1 MGKTLVIAEKPSVA
15 ADLARALG
23 KFEKK
28 KDYFENDEYV
38 ISSAVG
44 HLLELCLPN
53 ELDKKR
59 GKWSMENL
67 PIIPDKF
74 ELKPIERSEPR
85 LKVLEKLIKRKDI
98 TRLINACDAG
108 REGEL
113 IFRYIVQYVKTDKPA
128 ERLWL
133 QSMTPDAIREGF
145 SRLRTDAEMKSL
157 ASAAVCRSESDWLIG
172 INATRAFTAFN
183 SREGGFQL
191 TPAGR
196 VQTPTL
202 AILVDREEKI
212 KKFKP
217 SDYWEV
223 HATFE
228 AKAGAY
234 PGRWFDENFKKP
246 AGPSVKEA
254 GGEKDKEK
262 TNGQAEQRAEQIL
275 DRAKAEAIQA
285 KCQGKPGDVTEEK
298 KPSNQASP
306 LLYDLTTLQREA
318 NSRFGLP
325 AKRTLQIAQALYE
338 RHKMLTYPRTDSR
351 YLPENYVDTVKE
363 ALGNLNVTSVVT
375 QAKDS
380 YLGQLAKKI
389 LSNKWVNGANKRIFN
404 NAKVSDHHAII
415 PTAYPHKQLDDME
428 QKIYDMV
435 SKRFLAV
442 FYPAAEFEVTTRITR
457 VEGEPFRTDGKILKV
472 PGWLEV
478 YGKEENQG
486 ENTLAAVE
494 PGEKV
499 KTVEVDVRDLQTK
512 PPPRLTEA
520 TLLSAMEGAGKLV
533 DDEDLRAAMGTKGLG
548 TPATRAAIIENLIW
562 DRYVIREA
570 RELIPTARAFS
581 LMTLLRGIGVPVLCS
596 PEMTGEWEFKLSEME
611 KGKFSR
617 QKFMEEINELTQTI
631 VQKAKTFDSTTVE
644 GDYTTLSVPCPK
656 CGKGPVKEYYRT
668 FKCSACD
675 FELKKVLA
683 SRQYEI
689 PEVEELLSKRRIGPL
704 QGFRNKMG
712 RPFNA
717 LVRLNAEL
725 KPEFF
730 WDEGGVSANG
740 EVAVVDFSGQEPL
753 GKCPVC
759 GSNIYENAMSY
770 CCEKSVGTTRS
781 CTFRSGKIILKREIP
796 REQMIKLLQTGKTD
810 LIDKF
815 ISKKGRPF
823 SAYLKYENG
832 KVSFEFEPRKP
843 KALKAGAK
851 KKKESVEEEKG

>member
-59 GKWSMENL
+59 GKWNMENL

-74 ELKPIERSEPR
+74 ELKPIERNEPR

-113 IFRYIVQYVKTDKPA
+113 IFRYIVQFVKTDKPA

-133 QSMTPDAIREGF
+133 QSMTPGAIREGF
-145 SRLRTDAEMKSL
+145 AALRADDEMKPL

-202 AILVDREEKI
+202 AILVDREDKI

-217 SDYWEV
+217 TDYWEV

-228 AKAGAY
+228 ARAGTY
-234 PGRWFDENFKKP
+234 PGRWFDETFK
-246 AGPSVKEA
+246 
-254 GGEKDKEK
+254 KDKEK
-262 TNGQAEQRAEQIL
+262 PNGDVAWRAEQIR
-275 DRAKAEAIQA
+275 DRARAEAIQA
-285 KCQGKPGDVTEEK
+285 RCKGKPGEVTEEK
-298 KPSNQASP
+298 KPTTQAAP
-306 LLYDLTTLQREA
+306 MLYDLTTLQREA

-338 RHKMLTYPRTDSR
+338 KHKMLTYPRTDSR
-351 YLPENYVDTVKE
+351 CLPENYVDTVKE
-363 ALGNLNVTSVVT
+363 VLGNLNVTSVVT
-375 QAKDS
+375 LSKDT
-380 YLGQLAKKI
+380 YLGQIAKKI
-389 LSNKWVNGANKRIFN
+389 LNNNWVNGANKRIFN

-415 PTAYPHKQLDDME
+415 PTAHPHKQLDEME
-428 QKIYDMV
+428 QKLYDMV

-457 VEGEPFRTDGKILKV
+457 VEGEPFKTEGKILKF

-478 YGKEENQG
+478 YGKEEQQS
-486 ENTLAAVE
+486 EDTLAPVE
-494 PGEKV
+494 AGELV
-499 KTVEVDVRDLQTK
+499 KTVEVEVRDLQTK
-512 PPPRLTEA
+512 PPARFTEA
-520 TLLSAMEGAGKLV
+520 TLLSSMEGAGKLV
-533 DDEDLRAAMGTKGLG
+533 DDEELRAAMGTKGLG

-562 DRYVIREA
+562 DRYVIREG

-596 PEMTGEWEFKLSEME
+596 PEMTGEWEFKLREIE

-617 QKFMEEINELTQTI
+617 KQFMEEICDLTQTI
-631 VQKAKTFDSTTVE
+631 VNKAKTYDSTTVE
-644 GDYTTLSVPCPK
+644 GDYTTLTVACPK

-689 PEVEELLSKRRIGPL
+689 SEVEELLSKRRIGPL

-717 LVRLNAEL
+717 LVKLNAEL

-730 WDEGGVSANG
+730 WDEGGVGENG

-759 GSNIYENAMSY
+759 GSNVYENAMSY
-770 CCEKSVGTTRS
+770 CCEKSVGAVRS
-781 CTFRSGKIILKREIP
+781 CKFRSGKIILKREIP
-796 REQMIKLLQTGKTD
+796 KEQMIKLLQTHKTD

-823 SAYLKYENG
+823 SAYLKYEEG

-843 KALKAGAK
+843 KAPKGTRKKVAKAGEEAAESAK
-851 KKKESVEEEKG
+851 PDKPESGE